1 MPYMLLS
8 TVCAC
13 ACVCICVVLG
23 MDLNGLYV
31 LGIVR
36 QRGLHTLRD
45 ITGEHLPLLKEMYR

>member
-1 MPYMLLS
+1 
-8 TVCAC
+8 
-13 ACVCICVVLG
+13 

-45 ITGEHLPLLKEMYR
+45 ITGEHLPLLKEMYRYGVCLHACTAHCTAHATS